1 MGSSSEDF
9 SSSET
14 VLSKSIRSALERLG
28 YWTMRI
34 NSGGR
39 RGRMS
44 LASAGTPDIL
54 ILAPVYGWLEV
65 KRPGDGRLLAT
76 QRRWHD
82 KATRHGVR
90 VAVVRSVSQALA
102 KVREWREGA

>member
-1 MGSSSEDF
+1 M
-9 SSSET
+9 SSET
-14 VLSKSIRSALERLG
+14 MLSKSIRGALERLG

-54 ILAPVYGWLEV
+54 IVAPVYGWLEV

-76 QRRWHD
+76 QQRWHD
-82 KATRHGVR
+82 RAAKQGVR
-90 VAVVRSVSQALA
+90 VAVVRSAADAIRVVQG
-102 KVREWREGA
+102 WRKGE